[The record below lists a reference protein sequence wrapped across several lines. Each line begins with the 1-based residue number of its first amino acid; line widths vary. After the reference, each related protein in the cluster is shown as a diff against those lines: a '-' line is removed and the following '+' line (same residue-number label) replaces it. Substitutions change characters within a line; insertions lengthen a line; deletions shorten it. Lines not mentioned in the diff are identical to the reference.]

1 MNIVTKAALLYA
13 DAHAPWPWQRRLHQR
28 LAEAYATGA
37 LNALAMTQIDQ
48 ALMQVE
54 QGLGQIEQAMTNPV
68 HHTPPGEPNV
78 PPPVQ
83 APRR

>member
-37 LNALAMTQIDQ
+37 LNALAMMQIDQ
-48 ALMQVE
+48 AH
-54 QGLGQIEQAMTNPV
+54 AMANPV
-68 HHTPPGEPNV
+68 RTYTPPGEPNV